1 LGYLLRL
8 FTGHDGSPYRQG
20 RAYHA

>member
-1 LGYLLRL
+1 VDLAGLLGAD
-8 FTGHDGSPYRQG
+8 HDGSPYRQG